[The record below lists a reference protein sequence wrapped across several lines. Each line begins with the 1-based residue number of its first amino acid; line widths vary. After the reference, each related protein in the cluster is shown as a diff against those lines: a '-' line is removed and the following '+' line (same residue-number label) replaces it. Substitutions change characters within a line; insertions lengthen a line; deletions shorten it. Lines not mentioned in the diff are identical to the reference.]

1 MKKRIHRQRRY
12 GAALVLLGVLS
23 AVIGGG
29 DITAALVLVPLGL
42 WMMCTKEAVLYEEK
56 KRTGRG

>member
-1 MKKRIHRQRRY
+1 MKKLIHKQRRY

-29 DITAALVLVPLGL
+29 DITAALVLAPLGVA
-42 WMMCTKEAVLYEEK
+42 MMCTKEVVLYEEK
-56 KRTGRG
+56 RSR

>member
-29 DITAALVLVPLGL
+29 DITAALVLVPLGI
-42 WMMCTKEAVLYEEK
+42 WMLCTKEAILYEEK
-56 KRTGRG
+56 GTR

>member
-1 MKKRIHRQRRY
+1 MKRILHRQRRM
-12 GAALVLLGVLS
+12 GAVLVVCGVLS

-42 WMMCTKEAVLYEEK
+42 WMMFVKEAVLYEEK

>member
-29 DITAALVLVPLGL
+29 DITAALVLVPLGI
-42 WMMCTKEAVLYEEK
+42 WMLRTKEAILYEEK
-56 KRTGRG
+56 GTR

>member
-29 DITAALVLVPLGL
+29 DITAALVLVPLGI
-42 WMMCTKEAVLYEEK
+42 WMLCTKEEILYEEK
-56 KRTGRG
+56 RSR

>member
-1 MKKRIHRQRRY
+1 MKKLIHKQRRC

-29 DITAALVLVPLGL
+29 DITAALVLAPLGVAML
-42 WMMCTKEAVLYEEK
+42 CTKEVVLYEEK
-56 KRTGRG
+56 KS

>member
-1 MKKRIHRQRRY
+1 MKKLIHRQRRY

-29 DITAALVLVPLGL
+29 DITAALVLVPLGAAML
-42 WMMCTKEAVLYEEK
+42 CTKEVVLYEEK
-56 KRTGRG
+56 RPR

>member
-1 MKKRIHRQRRY
+1 MKKLIHRQRRY

-29 DITAALVLVPLGL
+29 EITAALVLVPLGI
-42 WMMCTKEAVLYEEK
+42 WMLCTKEAILYEEK
-56 KRTGRG
+56 GTR

>member
-29 DITAALVLVPLGL
+29 DITAALVLVPLGI
-42 WMMCTKEAVLYEEK
+42 WMLRTKEAILYEEK
-56 KRTGRG
+56 RSR

>member
-1 MKKRIHRQRRY
+1 MKKLIHKQRRY

-29 DITAALVLVPLGL
+29 DITAALVLVPLGVAML
-42 WMMCTKEAVLYEEK
+42 CTKEEILYEEK
-56 KRTGRG
+56 RPR